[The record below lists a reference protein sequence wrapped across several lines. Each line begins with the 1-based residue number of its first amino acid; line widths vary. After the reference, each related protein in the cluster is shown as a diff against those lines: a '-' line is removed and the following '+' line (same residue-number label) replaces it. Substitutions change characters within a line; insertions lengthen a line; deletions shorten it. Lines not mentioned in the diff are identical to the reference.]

1 MTELRQCAETAAV
14 ALAEKLRAAPGDVDL
29 AGVADIIEQV
39 LNGAAREQEEA
50 TRQRLGEVQATA
62 RERLSQLLS
71 ASPAVIYSFKASGD
85 YAPTFVSTNI
95 EKLFG
100 YGPREYLDNPNFWRE
115 RVHPDDLQRVE
126 AEVTDLFKNG
136 STRSNIA
143 FAARTAPIAG

>member
-71 ASPAVIYSFKASGD
+71 A
-85 YAPTFVSTNI
+85 
-95 EKLFG
+95 
-100 YGPREYLDNPNFWRE
+100 
-115 RVHPDDLQRVE
+115 
-126 AEVTDLFKNG
+126 
-136 STRSNIA
+136 
-143 FAARTAPIAG
+143 